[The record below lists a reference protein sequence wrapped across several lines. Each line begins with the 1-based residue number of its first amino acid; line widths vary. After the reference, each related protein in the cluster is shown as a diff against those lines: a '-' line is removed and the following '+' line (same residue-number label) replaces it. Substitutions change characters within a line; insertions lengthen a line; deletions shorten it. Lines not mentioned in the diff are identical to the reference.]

1 MTERRKKHHYI
12 LIFFLWISFLSLMAA
27 IIFLSIQDGNEAKE
41 MMQKIISYI
50 GRKAESDLPE
60 AVVSGKEETEYIMR
74 QSGRAI
80 AFFLLGMLGTVTVH
94 MTFQKTNWFIKT
106 GITVI
111 CLVAVAYFTEKVK
124 IYLPTRHFS
133 EEEMLISIAC
143 VILGFLAVSGLTFCI
158 WIIGK
163 LLRLFRKR
171 D

>member
-1 MTERRKKHHYI
+1 MAKRRNKFHYI
-12 LIFFLWISFLSLMAA
+12 LIFFLWAAFLMLMAA
-27 IIFLSIQDGNEAKE
+27 IVFLSVQDGNEAKE

-50 GRKAESDLPE
+50 GRKAESELP
-60 AVVSGKEETEYIMR
+60 AVVSAKEETEYVMR
-74 QSGRAI
+74 QSGRAV
-80 AFFLLGMLGTVTVH
+80 AFILLGMLGTVTVH
-94 MTFQKTNWFIKT
+94 VTFYRTNWFLKT

-143 VILGFLAVSGLTFCI
+143 VILGFLAVSGITFCT

-163 LLRLFRKR
+163 LFRLCRKES
-171 D
+171 